1 MGQVPLAILLEK
13 GQRFAAP
20 EAGDTELAGRY
31 TLSLFLQGRE
41 SKTERSFPYVSVSS
55 ATKYKMLNI
64 IVPAASKTVNQSG
77 GRRFLSQSSSQYT
90 RKGRGTTNSQ
100 HM

>member
-13 GQRFAAP
+13 GQRFASP

-31 TLSLFLQGRE
+31 TSSLFLQGRE

-64 IVPAASKTVNQSG
+64 IVPAASKTVHQSG
-77 GRRFLSQSSSQYT
+77 GRRF
-90 RKGRGTTNSQ
+90 
-100 HM
+100 